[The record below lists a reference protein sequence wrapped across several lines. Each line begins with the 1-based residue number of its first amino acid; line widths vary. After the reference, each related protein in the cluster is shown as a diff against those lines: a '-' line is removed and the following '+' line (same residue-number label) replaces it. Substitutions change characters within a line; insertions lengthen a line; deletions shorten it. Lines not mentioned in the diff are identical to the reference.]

1 MRSWPN
7 CTCGCARA
15 ESVAVGETVVLLH
28 GLLMRR
34 PALLPMAWR
43 LRRRGFSPRLFTY
56 SSLFAD
62 PEVATDAL
70 AARLRALAPG
80 PVHLLAHSL
89 GGLVALETLRRHP
102 GLPVGRV
109 LCLGSPIAGSAAAR
123 GLRARGWPFVPG
135 RSGPLLAAGIAA
147 LPAGVDI
154 GMIAGTRPVGL
165 GKYFGRFDGPS
176 DGTVAVAETRLP
188 GLSAHVVI
196 EASHSGL
203 IVSPRAAE
211 LASTFFATGA
221 FDGGRPASPPV

>member
-1 MRSWPN
+1 M
-7 CTCGCARA
+7 
-15 ESVAVGETVVLLH
+15 GETVVLLH

-43 LRRRGFSPRLFTY
+43 LRRYGYAPRLFTY

-62 PEVATDAL
+62 PGVASDAL

-89 GGLVALETLRRHP
+89 GGLVALETLHRHP

-123 GLRARGWPFVPG
+123 GLRARGWPLVPG

-147 LPAGVDI
+147 LPAGVDV
-154 GMIAGTRPVGL
+154 GMIAGMRAMGL
-165 GKYFGRFDGPS
+165 GQFFGRFDGPS

-188 GLSAHVVI
+188 GLAAHTVI

-203 IVSPRAAE
+203 IVSAVAAE
-211 LASTFFATGA
+211 LAARFFATGA
-221 FDGGRPASPPV
+221 FGDGRPASPPV